1 MPLSLLNVHRNYLV
15 NLNIL
20 QLLNDIPIPDIAEC
34 CWNFPCPSL
43 SDPEAELKAQLDKS
57 SLARA
62 IKPGS
67 RIAITAGSRGIS
79 HIATILARICE
90 EVKKLHAH
98 PVVVS
103 AMGSH
108 GGATEE
114 GQREILKNYGITP
127 ERVGAPVLC
136 SVNAVEVGKTADG
149 MPVFIDEE
157 AFRSDGIIVV
167 NRVKSHTS
175 FQGATESG
183 ILKML
188 AVGLGKEQGAR
199 HIHQL
204 GTRGLIKGIPQA
216 ARVIM
221 NKVPVLLGIG
231 IIENAQGDIAAI
243 EALEPPEIEVEE
255 ARLLQQAKELMPV
268 IPFKNIDVLVVQ
280 EMGKDVSGT
289 GLDTNVIGR
298 RMIAGEREPELPRI
312 SRIVV
317 LALSDNSQGN
327 ATGIGLADII
337 TQRLYDKINFEKTL
351 LNIVSSTFIERAKI
365 PLTMP
370 TDKSAIQMGLMT
382 CWKADP
388 LAAHIMMIKNT
399 RSLQKFFVSKNL
411 LADARQTQNLQC
423 LPNFSPFSFSENGNM
438 KKYF

>member
-15 NLNIL
+15 NLKIL

-127 ERVGAPVLC
+127 ERVGAPVIC

-149 MPVFIDEE
+149 MPVFIDAE
-157 AFRSDGIIVV
+157 AFPFRRHNCGQPGEIPY
-167 NRVKSHTS
+167 
-175 FQGATESG
+175 QLSG
-183 ILKML
+183 SY
-188 AVGLGKEQGAR
+188 GKRYSE
-199 HIHQL
+199 
-204 GTRGLIKGIPQA
+204 
-216 ARVIM
+216 
-221 NKVPVLLGIG
+221 
-231 IIENAQGDIAAI
+231 
-243 EALEPPEIEVEE
+243 
-255 ARLLQQAKELMPV
+255 
-268 IPFKNIDVLVVQ
+268 
-280 EMGKDVSGT
+280 
-289 GLDTNVIGR
+289 
-298 RMIAGEREPELPRI
+298 
-312 SRIVV
+312 
-317 LALSDNSQGN
+317 
-327 ATGIGLADII
+327 
-337 TQRLYDKINFEKTL
+337 
-351 LNIVSSTFIERAKI
+351 
-365 PLTMP
+365 
-370 TDKSAIQMGLMT
+370 
-382 CWKADP
+382 
-388 LAAHIMMIKNT
+388 
-399 RSLQKFFVSKNL
+399 
-411 LADARQTQNLQC
+411 DARGWSWKSNRAPGIFISLAR
-423 LPNFSPFSFSENGNM
+423 GV
-438 KKYF
+438 

>member
-1 MPLSLLNVHRNYLV
+1 V

-20 QLLNDIPIPDIAEC
+20 QLLNDIPIPDMAEC

-43 SDPEAELKAQLDKS
+43 SNPEAELKAQIDKS

-62 IKPGS
+62 IKPSS

-79 HIATILARICE
+79 RIDTILARICE

-114 GQREILKNYGITP
+114 GQREILNGYGITP

-188 AVGLGKEQGAR
+188 AVGLGKDKGAQ

-204 GTRGLIKGIPQA
+204 GTRGLKTGIPQA
-216 ARVIM
+216 AQVIM
-221 NKVPVLLGIG
+221 SKVSVLLGIG
-231 IIENAQGDIAAI
+231 IIENAQGDIAVI
-243 EALEPPEIEVEE
+243 EALEPPEIEVGE
-255 ARLLQQAKELMPV
+255 ARLLQQAKQLMPI

-298 RMIAGEREPELPRI
+298 RMIAGEREPELPGI
-312 SRIVV
+312 SRIGV
-317 LALSDNSQGN
+317 LDLSDNSQGN

-337 TQRLYDKINFEKTL
+337 TQRLYNKINFEKTL
-351 LNIVSSTFIERAKI
+351 LNIISSTFIERAKI

-370 TDKSAIQMGLMT
+370 TDKSAFQMGLMT
-382 CWKADP
+382 CWKAEP
-388 LAAHIMMIKNT
+388 LAARIMMIKNT
-399 RSLQKFFVSKNL
+399 RCLQKFFVSKGLSAEALQSN
-411 LADARQTQNLQC
+411 NLQC
-423 LPNFSPFSFSENGNM
+423 SNNFFPLFFSENGNM

>member
-1 MPLSLLNVHRNYLV
+1 MSAGAILV
-15 NLNIL
+15 NFKTV
-20 QLLNDIPIPDIAEC
+20 QLLNDIPIPEMAEC
-34 CWNFPCPSL
+34 LWNFPCPSL
-43 SDPEAELKAQLDKS
+43 AAPEAELKAQLDKS
-57 SLARA
+57 SLARV
-62 IKPGS
+62 IKPGN

-79 HIATILARICE
+79 RIDIILARICE

-114 GQREILKNYGITP
+114 GQREILKGYGITP
-127 ERVGAPVLC
+127 ERVGAPVFC

-188 AVGLGKEQGAR
+188 AVGLGKDKGAQ

-204 GTRGLIKGIPQA
+204 GTRGLKTGIPQA
-216 ARVIM
+216 AQVIM
-221 NKVPVLLGIG
+221 SKVSVLLGIG
-231 IIENAQGDIAAI
+231 IIENAQGDIAVI
-243 EALEPPEIEVEE
+243 EALEPPEIEVGE
-255 ARLLQQAKELMPV
+255 ARLLQQAKQLMPI

-317 LALSDNSQGN
+317 LDLSDNSQGN

-337 TQRLYDKINFEKTL
+337 TQRLYNKINFEKTL
-351 LNIVSSTFIERAKI
+351 LNIISSTFIERAKI

-370 TDKSAIQMGLMT
+370 TDKSALQMGLMT
-382 CWKADP
+382 CWKAEP
-388 LAAHIMMIKNT
+388 LAARIMMIKNT
-399 RSLQKFFVSKNL
+399 RCLQKFFVSKG
-411 LADARQTQNLQC
+411 LAAEALQSNNLQC
-423 LPNFSPFSFSENGNM
+423 SNNFFPLFFSENGNM

>member
-1 MPLSLLNVHRNYLV
+1 MILKNLSFLNS
-15 NLNIL
+15 I
-20 QLLNDIPIPDIAEC
+20 QIPEMAEC
-34 CWNFPCPSL
+34 RWDFPCPSL

-79 HIATILARICE
+79 RIDTILTRICE

-114 GQREILKNYGITP
+114 GQREILKGYGITP

-149 MPVFIDEE
+149 IPVFVDDE

-188 AVGLGKEQGAR
+188 VVGLGKDKGAQ
-199 HIHQL
+199 HIHKL
-204 GTRGLIKGIPQA
+204 GTLGLKTGIPQA
-216 ARVIM
+216 ARLIM
-221 NKVPVLLGIG
+221 SRVPVLLGIG

-243 EALEPPEIEVEE
+243 EALEPPEIELGE
-255 ARLLQQAKELMPV
+255 ARLLQRAKQLMPV
-268 IPFKNIDVLVVQ
+268 IPFKKIDVLVVQ

-298 RMIAGEREPELPRI
+298 RMIAGEREPELPGI
-312 SRIVV
+312 SRVVV
-317 LALSDNSQGN
+317 LDLSDNSQGN

-337 TQRLYDKINFEKTL
+337 TQRLYNKINFEKTL
-351 LNIVSSTFIERAKI
+351 LNIISSTFIERAKI

-382 CWKADP
+382 CWVAEP
-388 LAAHIMMIKNT
+388 LAARVMMIKNT
-399 RSLQKFFVSKNL
+399 RCLQKFFISNSLLPEAQKNSGL
-411 LADARQTQNLQC
+411 ECSQL
-423 LPNFSPFSFSENGNM
+423 FSSFLFNKDGDLE
-438 KKYF
+438 KYF

>member
-1 MPLSLLNVHRNYLV
+1 MILKNLSFLNS
-15 NLNIL
+15 I
-20 QLLNDIPIPDIAEC
+20 QIPEMAEC
-34 CWNFPCPSL
+34 LWNFPCPSL
-43 SDPEAELKAQLDKS
+43 ADPEAELKAQLDKS
-57 SLARA
+57 SLARV
-62 IKPGS
+62 IKPGN

-79 HIATILARICE
+79 RIDIILARICK

-114 GQREILKNYGITP
+114 GQREILKGYGITP

-136 SVNAVEVGKTADG
+136 SIHAVEVGKTADG

-188 AVGLGKEQGAR
+188 AVGLGKDKGAQ

-204 GTRGLIKGIPQA
+204 GTRGLKTGIPQA
-216 ARVIM
+216 AQVIM

-231 IIENAQGDIAAI
+231 IIENAQGDIAVI
-243 EALEPPEIEVEE
+243 KALEPPEIEVEE
-255 ARLLQQAKELMPV
+255 ARLLQQAKELMPI
-268 IPFKNIDVLVVQ
+268 IPFKKIDVLVVQ

-298 RMIAGEREPELPRI
+298 RMIAGEREPKLPAI

-317 LALSDNSQGN
+317 LDLSDNSQGN

-337 TQRLYDKINFEKTL
+337 TQRLYNKINFEKTL
-351 LNIVSSTFIERAKI
+351 LNIISSTFIERAKI

-370 TDKSAIQMGLMT
+370 TDKSAFQMGLMT
-382 CWKADP
+382 CWKAEP
-388 LAAHIMMIKNT
+388 LAARIMMIKNT
-399 RSLQKFFVSKNL
+399 RCLQKFFVSKGLSAEALQSN
-411 LADARQTQNLQC
+411 NLQC
-423 LPNFSPFSFSENGNM
+423 SNNFFPLFFSENGNM

>member
-1 MPLSLLNVHRNYLV
+1 MILKHLSFLNS
-15 NLNIL
+15 I
-20 QLLNDIPIPDIAEC
+20 QIPEMAEC
-34 CWNFPCPSL
+34 LWNFPCPSL
-43 SDPEAELKAQLDKS
+43 ADPEAELKAQLDKS
-57 SLARA
+57 SLARV
-62 IKPGS
+62 IKPGN

-79 HIATILARICE
+79 RIDIILARICK

-114 GQREILKNYGITP
+114 GQREILKGYGITP

-136 SVNAVEVGKTADG
+136 SIHAVEVGKTADG

-188 AVGLGKEQGAR
+188 AVGLGKDKGAQ

-204 GTRGLIKGIPQA
+204 GTRGLKTGIPQA
-216 ARVIM
+216 AQVIM

-243 EALEPPEIEVEE
+243 KALEPPEIEVEE
-255 ARLLQQAKELMPV
+255 ARLLQQAKELMPI
-268 IPFKNIDVLVVQ
+268 IPFKKIDVLVVQ

-298 RMIAGEREPELPRI
+298 RMIAGEREPKLPAI

-317 LALSDNSQGN
+317 LDLSDNSQGN

-337 TQRLYDKINFEKTL
+337 TQRLYNKINFEKTL
-351 LNIVSSTFIERAKI
+351 LNIISSTFIERAKI

-370 TDKSAIQMGLMT
+370 TDKSAFQMGLMT
-382 CWKADP
+382 CWKAEP
-388 LAAHIMMIKNT
+388 LAARIMMIKNT
-399 RSLQKFFVSKNL
+399 RCLQKFFVSKGLSAEALQSN
-411 LADARQTQNLQC
+411 NLQC
-423 LPNFSPFSFSENGNM
+423 SNNFFPLFFSENGNM
-438 KKYF
+438 KKYL

>member
-1 MPLSLLNVHRNYLV
+1 MPLPLLNVHRNPLV
-15 NLNIL
+15 NFKTL
-20 QLLNDIPIPDIAEC
+20 QLLNDIPIPEITEC
-34 CWNFPCPSL
+34 LWNFPCPSL
-43 SDPEAELKAQLDKS
+43 PDPEAELKAQLDKS
-57 SLARA
+57 SLART
-62 IKPGS
+62 IRPGS

-79 HIATILARICE
+79 SIDTILARICE

-114 GQREILKNYGITP
+114 GQREILKGYGITP

-136 SVNAVEVGKTADG
+136 SVTAVEVGKTADG
-149 MPVFIDEE
+149 MPVFIDDE
-157 AFRSDGIIVV
+157 AFQSDGIIVV

-175 FQGATESG
+175 FQGTTESG
-183 ILKML
+183 LLKML
-188 AVGLGKEQGAR
+188 VVGLGKHKGAQ

-204 GTRGLIKGIPQA
+204 GTRGLKTGIPRA
-216 ARVIM
+216 AQVIM
-221 NKVPVLLGIG
+221 NRVPVLLGIG
-231 IIENAQGDIAAI
+231 ILENAQGDIAAI
-243 EALEPPEIEVEE
+243 ESLEPSEIEAGE
-255 ARLLQQAKELMPV
+255 ARLLQQAKELMPA

-317 LALSDNSQGN
+317 LDLSAKSRGN

-351 LNIVSSTFIERAKI
+351 LNIISSTFIERAKI
-365 PLTMP
+365 PLTLP

-388 LAAHIMMIKNT
+388 LTARIMMIKNT
-399 RSLQKFFVSKNL
+399 RSLQQFFISNSLLPEALKINGMQCSKL
-411 LADARQTQNLQC
+411 
-423 LPNFSPFSFSENGNM
+423 FSSLRLNRDEDLEN
-438 KKYF
+438 YF

>member
-1 MPLSLLNVHRNYLV
+1 V
-15 NLNIL
+15 NCN
-20 QLLNDIPIPDIAEC
+20 QLKFLADIPIPEMAAC

-43 SDPEAELKAQLDKS
+43 SDPEAELAAQLEKS
-57 SLARA
+57 LPALA

-79 HIATILARICE
+79 RIDSILARICE
-90 EVKKLHAH
+90 ELSKLRAQ
-98 PVVVS
+98 PVIIS

-114 GQREILKNYGITP
+114 GQREILKGYGITP
-127 ERVGAPVLC
+127 ERVGAPVIC
-136 SVNAVEVGKTADG
+136 SVHAVEVGKTADG
-149 MPVFIDEE
+149 MPVYVDDE
-157 AFRSDGIIVV
+157 ALRSDGIIVV

-188 AVGLGKEQGAR
+188 AVGLGKDKGAQ

-204 GTRGLIKGIPQA
+204 GPQGLKTGIPQA

-221 NKVPVLLGIG
+221 SRIPVLLGIG
-231 IIENAQGDIAAI
+231 IIENARGDIAAI
-243 EALEPPEIEVEE
+243 EALEPSAIEAGE
-255 ARLLQQAKELMPV
+255 ARLLQRAKELMPA
-268 IPFKNIDVLVVQ
+268 IPFKTIDVLVVQ
-280 EMGKDVSGT
+280 EMGKDISGT

-298 RMIAGEREPELPRI
+298 RMIAGEPEPKLPRI

-317 LALSDNSQGN
+317 LDLSKNSQGN
-327 ATGIGLADII
+327 ASGIGLADII
-337 TQRLYDKINFEKTL
+337 TQQLYNKINFEKTL
-351 LNIVSSTFIERAKI
+351 LNIISSTFIERAKT

-370 TDKSAIQMGLMT
+370 SDKSAIQMALMT

-388 LAAHIMMIKNT
+388 LAARMMMIKNT
-399 RSLQKFFVSKNL
+399 RCLQNFFISKSL
-411 LADARQTQNLQC
+411 LAEAQQIDNIQC
-423 LPNFSPFSFSENGNM
+423 SKKYFPLSFSDNANM